1 MTQPTATT
9 REAAKIIRD
18 ILLAQA
24 ALGLDNEHIMLTNQK
39 WPIPEDQGLYVAIG
53 YVSGKVIGNDNYS
66 IPTVAGMTEIQ
77 QIVMLYEI
85 SIDLMSY
92 DDSAR
97 VKKEL
102 AYMSLMSVAS
112 QQIQEQYNVQVA
124 RQPSPFQDVSMLEE
138 SARLNRYQAL
148 VSVTQLI
155 TNPVVGIP
163 YYSDF
168 SQAVPPEITA
178 QE

>member
-1 MTQPTATT
+1 MPQPAAPVK
-9 REAAKIIRD
+9 EAAKIIAD
-18 ILLAQA
+18 ILVAQ
-24 ALGLDNEHIMLTNQK
+24 LGLLPGQIMLTNQK
-39 WPIPEDQGLYVAIG
+39 WFIPENQGLYVAIG
-53 YVSGKVIGNDNYS
+53 YVSGKVIGNTNYS
-66 IPTVAGMTEIQ
+66 VPTDAGMTEMQ
-77 QIVMLYEI
+77 QLLMLYQI

-102 AYMSLMSVAS
+102 AYMALMSVAS
-112 QQIQEQYNVQVA
+112 EYIQETYNVQVG
-124 RQPSPFQDVSMLEE
+124 RIPSAFQDVSMLEE
-138 SARLNRYQAL
+138 SGRLNRYQAL
-148 VSVTQLI
+148 ISVTQLI